1 MTEEEYFVKTAT
13 ATDNLVAGIP
23 EEHRAKVVPIASTIG
38 KIIAR
43 SRWNPEG
50 FSMSLDHGSI
60 MFKAGNAGEVN
71 LSGYNF
77 AYQVKLCLD
86 AITEAGYFE

>member
-1 MTEEEYFVKTAT
+1 
-13 ATDNLVAGIP
+13 
-23 EEHRAKVVPIASTIG
+23 
-38 KIIAR
+38 
-43 SRWNPEG
+43 
-50 FSMSLDHGSI
+50 